1 MLTENMLWAW
11 NVVFAC
17 NTESIFLC
25 VSTSEAEPPLL
36 HITTLTTAVPVP
48 VLIPFVVTSRPTTAS
63 SPSTPLNPSPFAP
76 QIRLCWP
83 LCAFILYLLT
93 YLLTLHRPTGLDKR
107 FAVSDQ
113 LMNIILKLCIGII
126 ATRTSSVSMRGKWSN
141 GETIM

>member
-48 VLIPFVVTSRPTTAS
+48 VLTPFVVTSRPTTAS
-63 SPSTPLNPSPFAP
+63 SLPLHLTPLLL
-76 QIRLCWP
+76 RLRFGSCWP

-107 FAVSDQ
+107 FAVLDQ
-113 LMNIILKLCIGII
+113 LMNIILKLCIGIL